1 MCEEIKVNRVTIY
14 EYDLDGDEIHYGVK
28 LEGDVAEIFG
38 QEVFE
43 CFEDSL
49 VDAHELAEQAAETG
63 DCEITWECYKPGW
76 VK

>member
-14 EYDLDGDEIHYGVK
+14 EYEMDDETHYGVK

-43 CFEDSL
+43 SFEDSL
-49 VDAHELAEQAAETG
+49 VDAHELAEQAADAG

-76 VK
+76 AK